1 MKENS
6 SALKKNNILLKKIHS
21 SLTFLLH
28 HRMHIP
34 KGFFSPAKML
44 FHPSI
49 SISTRAACSTY
60 FLILREGSFSA
71 ERRAE
76 CMHGSTRSQAQ
87 SKRTQHKVQVVCSKC
102 DFRRSESVQQNTRVF
117 AVVSELLGAHL
128 SISARLRWS
137 ESLFREAS
145 FVSIVCST
153 RSRPFRGECR
163 NAPFALR
170 PFLPATQLHI
180 SASIFYPRARESRR
194 ECECRRFHLAKLF
207 WRKFSGIT
215 TRGANLCARQQHAP
229 FYCPRKSR
237 ALELVR
243 INALRKCSHAP
254 KSQSDLLYTSP
265 RPGVAGFS
273 QPPFNCAAVY
283 APKTKSFLQR
293 ETTSLPF

>member
-6 SALKKNNILLKKIHS
+6 SALKKNNILLIKIHS
-21 SLTFLLH
+21 SLTFLLL

-71 ERRAE
+71 ERRVE

-87 SKRTQHKVQVVCSKC
+87 SKRKVQVVCSKC

-137 ESLFREAS
+137 ESLPRSEFCLHCLLHSLAPISGRVQECT
-145 FVSIVCST
+145 VCV
-153 RSRPFRGECR
+153 
-163 NAPFALR
+163 APFSPR
-170 PFLPATQLHI
+170 YTQLHI

-215 TRGANLCARQQHAP
+215 THGANLCAPAAR
-229 FYCPRKSR
+229 S
-237 ALELVR
+237 
-243 INALRKCSHAP
+243 
-254 KSQSDLLYTSP
+254 LL
-265 RPGVAGFS
+265 
-273 QPPFNCAAVY
+273 
-283 APKTKSFLQR
+283 
-293 ETTSLPF
+293 LPS

>member
-6 SALKKNNILLKKIHS
+6 SALKKNNILLGKIHS
-21 SLTFLLH
+21 SLTFLLLH
-28 HRMHIP
+28 IIP

-60 FLILREGSFSA
+60 FLILREGSFSV
-71 ERRAE
+71 ERRRAE
-76 CMHGSTRSQAQ
+76 CMHGSTRFQAQ

-102 DFRRSESVQQNTRVF
+102 DFRRSESVQQNRRVF

-128 SISARLRWS
+128 SISARVREPS
-137 ESLFREAS
+137 EKQRVLSP
-145 FVSIVCST
+145 IVCST

-163 NAPFALR
+163 NASFALR
-170 PFLPATQLHI
+170 PFLPATHRLHI

-194 ECECRRFHLAKLF
+194 ECAVVFTWPNC
-207 WRKFSGIT
+207 SGANFPGL
-215 TRGANLCARQQHAP
+215 RGAGQIYARQQHAP

-265 RPGVAGFS
+265 RPGVGEFS
-273 QPPFNCAAVY
+273 A
-283 APKTKSFLQR
+283 TI
-293 ETTSLPF
+293 